1 MNKTKTNKTK
11 TNKTKTNKTKTN
23 KTKTNKTKTRKNK
36 KSYTGSIVVE
46 KYFNNVLGVNTYL
59 YIVHLNQRVSCR
71 KQLGPKNNSKTLK
84 LRKYIDFSSLLKN
97 YMINKIKIEK
107 NDKDIMNKMTS
118 LFDVNTKYTYCLNH
132 DTLVISETK
141 TKKNKSNI
149 KDFFS
154 KHGLLCDQT
163 VCAAG
168 EMKFKQKPNGSYKMV
183 FDNGS
188 GTFRPS
194 KSDLEVLK
202 KELPYFDTETINF
215 TP

>member
-1 MNKTKTNKTK
+1 MNKSKTNKSK
-11 TNKTKTNKTKTN
+11 TNKSKTNKSKTN
-23 KTKTNKTKTRKNK
+23 KSKTIKNK
-36 KSYTGSIVVE
+36 RSYHGDIVIE
-46 KYFNNVLGVNTYL
+46 KYLNNVLGVNTYL
-59 YIVHLNQRVSCR
+59 YIIHLNQRVSCR
-71 KQLGPKNNSKTLK
+71 KHLGPKNNSKTLK
-84 LRKYIDFSSLLKN
+84 LRKYFDFSSLLKN
-97 YMINKIKIEK
+97 YMVDKIKIEK
-107 NDKDIMNKMTS
+107 NDKDIMNKITS
-118 LFDVNTKYTYCLNH
+118 VFDLNTKYTYCLNH
-132 DTLVISETK
+132 DTLVIAETK
-141 TKKNKSNI
+141 TKKNNSKV

-168 EMKFKQKPNGSYKMV
+168 EMMFKKKTNGSYKMV

-202 KELPYFDTETINF
+202 KELPYFDTEIVNF

>member
-1 MNKTKTNKTK
+1 M
-11 TNKTKTNKTKTN
+11 NKTKTN

-132 DTLVISETK
+132 DTLVIAETK

>member
-1 MNKTKTNKTK
+1 MNKINKTKKNTTK
-11 TNKTKTNKTKTN
+11 N
-23 KTKTNKTKTRKNK
+23 TKTRKNK
-36 KSYTGSIVVE
+36 KRSNSGYIVIE
-46 KYFNNVLGVNTYL
+46 KYLNNILGVNTYL
-59 YIVHLNQRVSCR
+59 YVIQLNQTISC
-71 KQLGPKNNSKTLK
+71 KKHLGPKNNSKTLRF
-84 LRKYIDFSSLLKN
+84 RKYLDVSNFLKK
-97 YMINKIKIEK
+97 YMIDRVKIDK
-107 NDKDIMNKMTS
+107 NDENIMNKLISM
-118 LFDVNTKYTYCLNH
+118 FDVNTKYTYCLNH
-132 DTLVISETK
+132 DTLVIAETK
-141 TKKNKSNI
+141 TKKNKSKI

-168 EMKFKQKPNGSYKMV
+168 EMVFKKTSNGNKMV

-202 KELPYFDTETINF
+202 KELPYFDIETVDF

>member
-11 TNKTKTNKTKTN
+11 TNKTK
-23 KTKTNKTKTRKNK
+23 NKTKTRKNK
-36 KSYTGSIVVE
+36 NSYSGSIVIE
-46 KYFNNVLGVNTYL
+46 KYLNNVLGVNTYL
-59 YIVHLNQRVSCR
+59 YIIHLNQRVSCR

-97 YMINKIKIEK
+97 YMIDSIKIEK

-132 DTLVISETK
+132 DTLVIAETK
-141 TKKNKSNI
+141 TKKNKSKI

-168 EMKFKQKPNGSYKMV
+168 EMVFKKTSTGNKMV

-194 KSDLEVLK
+194 KSDLQVLK
-202 KELPYFDTETINF
+202 KELPYFETEIVNF

>member
-11 TNKTKTNKTKTN
+11 TNKTK
-23 KTKTNKTKTRKNK
+23 NKTKTRKNK
-36 KSYTGSIVVE
+36 NSYSGSIVIE
-46 KYFNNVLGVNTYL
+46 KYLNNVLGVNTYL
-59 YIVHLNQRVSCR
+59 YIIHLNQRVSCR

-97 YMINKIKIEK
+97 YMIDKMKIEK

-132 DTLVISETK
+132 DTLVIAETK
-141 TKKNKSNI
+141 TKKNKSKI

-168 EMKFKQKPNGSYKMV
+168 EMVFKKTSTGNKMV

-194 KSDLEVLK
+194 KSDLQVLK
-202 KELPYFDTETINF
+202 KELPYFETEIVNF

>member
-1 MNKTKTNKTK
+1 MNKTKTSKTK
-11 TNKTKTNKTKTN
+11 TS
-23 KTKTNKTKTRKNK
+23 KTKTRKNK
-36 KSYTGSIVVE
+36 NSYTGSIVIE
-46 KYFNNVLGVNTYL
+46 KYLNNVLGVNTYL

-84 LRKYIDFSSLLKN
+84 LRKYVDFSSLLKN
-97 YMINKIKIEK
+97 YMIDRIKIEK

-132 DTLVISETK
+132 DTLVIAETK
-141 TKKNKSNI
+141 TKKNKSKI

-168 EMKFKQKPNGSYKMV
+168 EMVFKKTSNGNKMV

-194 KSDLEVLK
+194 KSDLQVLK
-202 KELPYFDTETINF
+202 KELPYFETEIVNF

>member
-11 TNKTKTNKTKTN
+11 TNKTK
-23 KTKTNKTKTRKNK
+23 NKTKTRKNK
-36 KSYTGSIVVE
+36 NSYSGSIVIE
-46 KYFNNVLGVNTYL
+46 KYLNNVLGVNTYL
-59 YIVHLNQRVSCR
+59 YIIHLNQRVSCR

-97 YMINKIKIEK
+97 YMIDMIKIEK

-132 DTLVISETK
+132 DTLVIAETK
-141 TKKNKSNI
+141 TKKNKSKI

-168 EMKFKQKPNGSYKMV
+168 EMVFKKTSTGNKMV

-194 KSDLEVLK
+194 KSDLQVLK
-202 KELPYFDTETINF
+202 KELPYFDTEIVNF
-215 TP
+215 TQ